1 MSPVAGFRSL
11 DFQITSQR
19 LLLNKEY
26 GEDNKRRNFCGEKV
40 SLILQ
45 LKR

>member
-1 MSPVAGFRSL
+1 MTDLRSR

-19 LLLNKEY
+19 LLLSEEY
-26 GEDNKRRNFCGEKV
+26 GEDNKRRNICGGKT

-45 LKR
+45 LAKLNS